1 MISISTDYFNCT
13 FCCNDDS
20 KLRKKIIFKNLC
32 ILIKD
37 KLIDQTEMQLTD
49 YRFCNDFHP

>member
-1 MISISTDYFNCT
+1 MISISTDYCNCT
-13 FCCNDDS
+13 FCGNDDS
-20 KLRKKIIFKNLC
+20 KLRKKIIFTNLC